1 MARFMGDSGRIWK
14 SQSASDMVCVH
25 DSCMYGSLLPVRYSM
40 LMAPQRLTALPT
52 TLACAI
58 QLCLCNCM
66 ATLSPK
72 QEGTPSCMHSDLG
85 LGRRLQDRAGLNKSI
100 SQKVNGSLRTF
111 PCYLVP
117 GRNGCVSG
125 LHRGQRGWRWGCLV
139 VASVS

>member
-1 MARFMGDSGRIWK
+1 
-14 SQSASDMVCVH
+14 
-25 DSCMYGSLLPVRYSM
+25 M
-40 LMAPQRLTALPT
+40 LTAPQRLTAPPT
-52 TLACAI
+52 TLARAV

-72 QEGTPSCMHSDLG
+72 PEGTPSCVHSDLG

-100 SQKVNGSLRTF
+100 SQRVNGSLRTF

-125 LHRGQRGWRWGCLV
+125 LSPRSKGVEVGLLGGG
-139 VASVS
+139 VS